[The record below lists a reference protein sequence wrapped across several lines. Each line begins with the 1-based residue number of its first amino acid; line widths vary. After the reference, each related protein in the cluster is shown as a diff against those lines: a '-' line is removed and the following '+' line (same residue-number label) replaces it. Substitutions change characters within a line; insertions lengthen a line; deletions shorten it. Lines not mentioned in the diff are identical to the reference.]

1 MKDEMPGADGV
12 AGFIEPFAFNCNYKD
27 DRTVDVQSVPGSLLM
42 KRIDPVD
49 RTLVRMSDVSGIS
62 SSAVVQG
69 FYEAFVK
76 NVQNIPLLGSS
87 ITKIVDNDVAPTF
100 QYWAPKRV
108 KEDLVLSG
116 DSYAFCDGGA
126 FDNTC
131 AISLLR
137 RGVKNIAICYTNN
150 IDPISDSKAVANN
163 MYDIQALFGKAA
175 PTDALSGVDIKNYN
189 NMRKVFNPADWD
201 KIITD
206 LKGKRAQGD
215 TDGVLF
221 YPGMTVLDNP
231 KCGIKA
237 YKPNI
242 LFVFNNVAATAASP
256 PLTDLFKPK
265 SVDSD
270 FPYIPVTF
278 MSYDSALVDK
288 LSTFSCENLKKSANA
303 TKFLEGIKQE

>member
-1 MKDEMPGADGV
+1 
-12 AGFIEPFAFNCNYKD
+12 
-27 DRTVDVQSVPGSLLM
+27 
-42 KRIDPVD
+42 
-49 RTLVRMSDVSGIS
+49 
-62 SSAVVQG
+62 
-69 FYEAFVK
+69 
-76 NVQNIPLLGSS
+76 
-87 ITKIVDNDVAPTF
+87 
-100 QYWAPKRV
+100 
-108 KEDLVLSG
+108 
-116 DSYAFCDGGA
+116 
-126 FDNTC
+126 
-131 AISLLR
+131 
-137 RGVKNIAICYTNN
+137 VKNIAICYSNN
-150 IDPISDSKAVANN
+150 DDICGVSPVGLH
-163 MYDIQALFGKAA
+163 DIQSLFGKASH
-175 PTDALSGVDIKNYN
+175 DGGALPDVDIQEYN
-189 NMRKVFNPADWD
+189 DMRQVFNPEDWD
-201 KIITD
+201 TIVAD

-242 LFVFNNVAATAASP
+242 LFVFNNVDSKRATAASP